1 MRFYFV
7 DINKNLT
14 EAWEKSF
21 KDFENVIIK
30 NDSIFNYPCDA
41 IVSPANSF
49 GFMDGGI
56 DLLISEKL
64 GWHVQKNLQKIII
77 DKYYGELLVGQAEIL
92 ETGHKDFPYLISA
105 PTMRIP
111 GPIDTT
117 VNVYLSFKAILGL
130 LKFGKFDNGELV
142 SKKVQSIA
150 IPGLGTGSGHMHP
163 INSARQMRA
172 AWEEIMN
179 ERFKNEKDWG
189 NLHEIHT
196 IKEKP

>member
-1 MRFYFV
+1 MKFYFV
-7 DINKNLT
+7 DINRNLT

-21 KDFENVIIK
+21 KDIENVIVK
-30 NDSIFNYPCDA
+30 HDSIFNYPCDA

-56 DLLISEKL
+56 DLPISEKL

-77 DKYYGELLVGQAEIL
+77 DKYYGELLVGQSEIL

-111 GPIDTT
+111 KPIDDTT
-117 VNVYLSFKAILGL
+117 NVYLAFKAILSL
-130 LKFGKFDNGELV
+130 LKFGKFDNGELIR
-142 SKKVQSIA
+142 SKVQSVA
-150 IPGLGTGSGHMHP
+150 IPGLGTGVGQLHP
-163 INSARQMRA
+163 INCARQMRA

-179 ERFKNEKDWG
+179 ERFKIEKDWG
-189 NLHEIHT
+189 DLDEIHT